1 MRKGAVDVI
10 EWPAERAR
18 PGATIELTLEASVEK
33 ELRLIELRAV
43 RLRLAALEPGE
54 LYMLKMMLDGKV
66 NKNIAI
72 RLGIALRTVEARRKR
87 VLEKM
92 GTRSLSE
99 IAGALNH
106 AGLLGPSALSDAPTE
121 ADD

>member
-1 MRKGAVDVI
+1 
-10 EWPAERAR
+10 
-18 PGATIELTLEASVEK
+18 
-33 ELRLIELRAV
+33 
-43 RLRLAALEPGE
+43 
-54 LYMLKMMLDGKV
+54 V

-99 IAGALNH
+99 IAGALH
-106 AGLLGPSALSDAPTE
+106 RAGLLGPSALPDVPTE